1 MQIILIGLNHRTAPV
16 ALRER
21 AAFSAEAAQ
30 RATGEL
36 RQAGGLEEAVI
47 LSTCNRSE
55 LYGVRHDPAGD
66 PAALELFFADF
77 HGLSR
82 PQLDGCLYVRTD
94 RDAVGH
100 LFRVAAGLDSQ
111 LLGEAE
117 VLGQV
122 REAYRRA
129 ADAGSTGPVLNRL
142 FQAAIEAGRRVR
154 AETDLGTRP
163 MSAASA
169 GIKLA
174 ERVFGDLSRHSALL
188 LGAGEVAEQAAE
200 QLRQRKIK
208 QLWVAARNRDRAAA
222 VAAQYEGATMPWEE
236 LPRALLHPDVVV
248 ASVAAEQP
256 VLSHAMLAEAMHA
269 RDNRSLLLL
278 DLGLPRNID
287 PAAAA
292 LYNLYLYDLDS
303 LSEIVAEN
311 RRAREREIPRA
322 EAVVAGQVSKFEAWR
337 AGRAA
342 GDVLDDLRARLDA
355 RRRRLLEA
363 QAGALAKFGPEERAE
378 VERLTERFLEELIE
392 EPADRLRSARTWRE
406 RVQMAETL
414 RNLFGLDSE
423 SEER

>member
-21 AAFSAEAAQ
+21 TAFSSEDAQ
-30 RATGEL
+30 RATAEL

-55 LYGVRHDPAGD
+55 LYGVRHDTRGD
-66 PAALELFFADF
+66 SANLELFFADF

-82 PQLDGCLYVRTD
+82 PQLDGCLYVHSD
-94 RDAVGH
+94 REAVDH

-154 AETDLGTRP
+154 AETELGTRP

-174 ERVFGDLSRHSALL
+174 ERVFGDLGGHSALL

-200 QLRQRKIK
+200 HLRQRKIK
-208 QLWVAARNRDRAAA
+208 RLWIAARGRDRADALAA
-222 VAAQYEGATMPWEE
+222 RYEGASIPWDE
-236 LPRALLHPDVVV
+236 LPRALLQPDVLV
-248 ASVAAEQP
+248 ASVSAEQP
-256 VLSHAMLAEAMHA
+256 VVSRAMLAEAMRA
-269 RDNRSLLLL
+269 RNNRSLLLL

-287 PAAAA
+287 PAAAD

-303 LSEIVAEN
+303 LTEIVAQN

-322 EAVVAGQVSKFEAWR
+322 EAVVEGQVSKFEAWR
-337 AGRAA
+337 AGRA
-342 GDVLDDLRARLDA
+342 GRDVLDDLRARLDA
-355 RRRRLLEA
+355 RRRRLLES
-363 QAGALAKFGPEERAE
+363 QGGALAGLAPEERAE
-378 VERLTERFLEELIE
+378 VERLTGRLLDELLE
-392 EPADRLRSARTWRE
+392 EPADRLRRARTGRE
-406 RVQMAETL
+406 RMQLVETL

-423 SEER
+423 KER